1 MRSKVGRRKPA
12 VSRYYCLV
20 DLHGPRRPRPSRHLY
35 TVHFIP
41 AEEGGY
47 TVEVPALEGC
57 ATEGDTFEEAEQN
70 AREAISLYLES
81 LQHRGLPL
89 PDDRETMLKHITV
102 PIVAAGV

>member
-1 MRSKVGRRKPA
+1 MQEDRDNNERGYDVATKDIAS
-12 VSRYYCLV
+12 
-20 DLHGPRRPRPSRHLY
+20 Y

-57 ATEGDTFEEAEQN
+57 VTEGDTFEEAEQN

-102 PIVAAGV
+102 SIDAAGI

>member
-1 MRSKVGRRKPA
+1 MTVRDVRMHSNNERGYVVATKDIA
-12 VSRYYCLV
+12 S
-20 DLHGPRRPRPSRHLY
+20 Y